1 MAGCKTP
8 NDGEDRGCGPAPKQT
23 YFHVG
28 MEGWTGSN
36 PTYWDA
42 IQRDFPAT
50 APVKLGLIGYDGISG
65 QHIMSEVL
73 QRAEAEGLYLEFY
86 RSYNVSLHH
95 PGLYFDRITKV
106 NTSDLKPCEQTMLF
120 HPVTKICRCRYDF
133 WYFLVCVAVH
143 WSTFS
148 GKKTGKIWND
158 VKWCYNF
165 CCG

>member
-8 NDGEDRGCGPAPKQT
+8 NEGEDRGCGPAPKQT

-86 RSYNVSLHH
+86 RSYNVSLHN

-120 HPVTKICRCRYDF
+120 HPVTKICRFRYDF

-143 WSTFS
+143 
-148 GKKTGKIWND
+148 
-158 VKWCYNF
+158 
-165 CCG
+165 